1 MVVSMDFEI
10 VDIEKDEETQVII
23 GHAGFIKSVEDLYEA
38 VASSV
43 PKVRFGIAFCE
54 ASGKRLVRS
63 EGNDE
68 ALVKLAEK
76 NAMAVGAGHSF
87 IILMKDAYPINVANR
102 IKVVDEV
109 SRVMCAT
116 ANQVQV
122 AVVKTSKG
130 RAIVGIVDGGQ
141 PLGIE
146 GDEDRK
152 ERKELLRKIGY
163 KL

>member
-1 MVVSMDFEI
+1 MDFEI
-10 VDIEKDEETQVII
+10 VDIEKDSETQAII

-43 PKVRFGIAFCE
+43 PKVRCGIAFCE

-68 ALVKLAEK
+68 SLRKLAEK
-76 NAMAVGAGHSF
+76 NAIAVGAGHSF

-102 IKVVDEV
+102 IKAVDEV

-116 ANQVQV
+116 ANPIQV
-122 AVVKTSKG
+122 AVVKTAKG
-130 RAIVGIVDGGQ
+130 RAIVGIVDGEQ
-141 PLGIE
+141 PLGVE
-146 GDEDRK
+146 GDDDRK
-152 ERKELLRKIGY
+152 ERMELLRKIGY

>member
-1 MVVSMDFEI
+1 MDLDI
-10 VDIEKDEETQVII
+10 VDIEKDDETQVII

-38 VASSV
+38 VVSSV

-63 EGNDE
+63 EGNDKS
-68 ALVKLAEK
+68 LRKLAEK
-76 NAMAVGAGHSF
+76 NAMEVGAGHSF

-116 ANQVQV
+116 ANPVQV
-122 AVVKTSKG
+122 AVVETKKG
-130 RAIVGIVDGGQ
+130 RAIVGIVDGGK

-146 GDEDRK
+146 GDGDRK
-152 ERKELLRKIGY
+152 ERKEMLRKIGY